1 MPDGSILLPS
11 GLVPNPGVLVND
23 GKIVCI
29 GLTDASVI
37 DHSSFLCFEWN
48 WKFIKCTF
56 GIIGNKLTST
66 I

>member
-29 GLTDASVI
+29 GLTDASVS
-37 DHSSFLCFEWN
+37 DHSSFSLCVLSG
-48 WKFIKCTF
+48 T
-56 GIIGNKLTST
+56 GNL
-66 I
+66 

>member
-37 DHSSFLCFEWN
+37 DHSSFSLCVLSG
-48 WKFIKCTF
+48 T
-56 GIIGNKLTST
+56 GNL
-66 I
+66 